1 MRDLLLRW
9 FIILCLPSL
18 PAAAQYRSLPTRDRT
33 NGARTTEAV
42 RAAIQQERVSVAEV
56 LANERTTGLATIVSP
71 TGYLVTKASLLHGDF
86 SIRLANGKLFK
97 TPPFVADSEEDI
109 ALIKIPDTDL
119 QPVRWTGSSGLKSG
133 HWIAGFEPAPQT
145 LRIGIVS
152 ANRRPIERIGG
163 VMGVQLGMDGEEVG
177 GIQID
182 VVYPKS
188 GAESAGLREND
199 ILVSI
204 NGVSVL
210 ERELLRKAVMAHDPG
225 ETLDVGLRRDD
236 QTMKLQVTLG
246 DRDAIVDDLNND
258 LDFSGETS
266 KRRSGFGEV
275 IQHDAP
281 IGARGMGGPLW
292 SLEGTVYGVNIARYD
307 RVATY
312 ALPSER
318 VQQLIEQLKPRLDP
332 PQE

>member
-1 MRDLLLRW
+1 MRDMILRW

-18 PAAAQYRSLPTRDRT
+18 PVLAQYRSLPTRDRT
-33 NGARTTEAV
+33 NGDRTT
-42 RAAIQQERVSVAEV
+42 AAIRTVIQQETASVAEV
-56 LANERTTGLATIVSP
+56 LAKERTVGMATIVSS
-71 TGYLVTKASLLHGDF
+71 TGYLVTKASLLQGDF

-97 TPPFVADSEEDI
+97 TPQFVADSDEVI
-109 ALIKIPDTDL
+109 ALIKIPAADL
-119 QPVRWTGSSGLKSG
+119 HPVRWADSSGLKSG
-133 HWIAGFEPAPQT
+133 HWIAGFEPTPQT
-145 LRIGIVS
+145 LRIGIIS
-152 ANRRPIERIGG
+152 ANRRTIERIGG
-163 VMGVQLGMDGEEVG
+163 IMGVQLGMDGEEIG

-188 GAESAGLREND
+188 GAESAGLKEND

-236 QTMKLQVTLG
+236 QTMTFQVTLG
-246 DRDAIVDDLNND
+246 DRDAILDDLNND

-312 ALPSER
+312 AIPSER
-318 VQQLIEQLKPRLDP
+318 VQQMIEHLKPRLEP
-332 PQE
+332 